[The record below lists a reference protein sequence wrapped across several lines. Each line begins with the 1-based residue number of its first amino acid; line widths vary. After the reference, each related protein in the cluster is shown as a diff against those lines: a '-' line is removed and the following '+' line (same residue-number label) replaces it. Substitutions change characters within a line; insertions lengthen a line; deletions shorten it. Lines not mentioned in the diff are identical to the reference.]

1 MIDFMLGR
9 GSQNCEG
16 VSRRDFMRVG
26 GLGMAGGAASL
37 SLGSMLRNQASAA
50 EGLGG
55 TPEKSVIWLWLPGG
69 PTQVETFDPKMT
81 APSEYRSVTGEV
93 KTVLP
98 GVTLGGNFEKMG
110 QVADRMAFVRSFAHT
125 NSGHGGGTHY
135 VMTGYDNRL
144 ADNGAVPN
152 RPFVGSIVSRV
163 RGTNH
168 PVTGLPTYVRLGG
181 TYADGPAFLGTAFGP
196 FDPGGEARQNM
207 SLTVERSRLDNR
219 REMLKGIDNVR
230 REVDRSGLMQ
240 GLDSFDQQAFNLI
253 LSRAQQA
260 FDLKYEDP
268 RVVNRYGTGLGERL
282 LQARRLCE
290 SGVGFVSLSYG
301 GWDMHGNIKAEM
313 DRQAPELDRA
323 VAALVEDLDQRGQ
336 LDNVLLVISGEFGR
350 TPKINGGAGRDHWA
364 PLSTLAFAGGGLKM
378 GQVVGESAEKVD
390 VPKTTPITPQDLMAT
405 IFHVM
410 NIDRRVQFTNQ
421 AGRPTYMIETGRPIA
436 ELV

>member
-1 MIDFMLGR
+1 MIDFLCGPR
-9 GSQNCEG
+9 RSNCEG
-16 VSRRDFMRVG
+16 LSRRDFMRVG
-26 GLGMAGGAASL
+26 GLGLGAGVAGLTTSDLLRQQAAAGE
-37 SLGSMLRNQASAA
+37 LGPTAD
-50 EGLGG
+50 
-55 TPEKSVIWLWLPGG
+55 KSVIWLWLSGG

-93 KTVLP
+93 QTVLP
-98 GVTLGGNFEKMG
+98 GVTLGGNFERMA

-125 NSGHGGGTHY
+125 NSGHSGGTHY

-144 ADNGAVPN
+144 ADNGAVAN
-152 RPFVGSIVSRV
+152 RPFLGSIVSRV

-168 PVTGLPTYVRLGG
+168 PTTGLPTYVRLGG
-181 TYADGPAFLGTAFGP
+181 IYADGPAFLGTAFGP
-196 FDPGGEARQNM
+196 FDPGGEARRNM
-207 SLTVERSRLDNR
+207 ALTVDRTRLDNR
-219 REMLKGIDNVR
+219 REMLSGIDNVR
-230 REVDRSGLMQ
+230 REIDRSGLME
-240 GLDSFDQQAFNLI
+240 GLDSFDQQAFDLI
-253 LSRAQQA
+253 LSRAQQS

-268 RVVNRYGTGLGERL
+268 RVVDRYGPGLGQQL

-290 SGVGFVSLSYG
+290 SGVGFVTLNYG
-301 GWDMHGNIKAEM
+301 GWDMHGNIKQEM
-313 DRQAPELDRA
+313 DRRGPEVDRA

-364 PLSTLAFAGGGLKM
+364 PLSTLALAGGGLQM

-405 IFHVM
+405 IFQVL
-410 NIDRRVQFTNQ
+410 NIDQRAQFTNQ
-421 AGRPTYMIETGRPIA
+421 SGRPTYMIETGKPIE

>member
-1 MIDFMLGR
+1 MIDFLLGS
-9 GSQNCEG
+9 GSKNCDG
-16 VSRRDFMRVG
+16 VSRRNFMRVG
-26 GLGMAGGAASL
+26 GLGLGAGAAGLTL
-37 SLGSMLRNQASAA
+37 SDLMRQRGLAA
-50 EGLGG
+50 EGTG
-55 TPEKSVIWLWLPGG
+55 TRQKSVIWLWLGGG

-98 GVTLGGNFEKMG
+98 GVTLGGNFEQMA

-125 NSGHGGGTHY
+125 NSGHSGGTHY

-144 ADNGAVPN
+144 ADNGAVAD
-152 RPFVGSIVSRV
+152 RPFMGSIVSRV

-181 TYADGPAFLGTAFGP
+181 VYADGPAFLGTAYGP
-196 FDPGGEARQNM
+196 FDPGGEARRNM
-207 SLTVERSRLDNR
+207 SLTVERTRLDNR
-219 REMLKGIDNVR
+219 REMLQGIDNVR

-253 LSRAQQA
+253 LSRAQQS
-260 FDLKYEDP
+260 FDLKHEDP

-290 SGVGFVSLSYG
+290 SGVGFVSLNYG
-301 GWDMHGNIKAEM
+301 SWDMHSTIKTEM

-323 VAALVEDLDQRGQ
+323 VAAFVEDLDQRGQ
-336 LDNVLLVISGEFGR
+336 LDDILLVISGEFGR
-350 TPKINGGAGRDHWA
+350 TPKINGSAGRDHWA
-364 PLSTLAFAGGGLKM
+364 PLSTLALAGGGLKM

-405 IFHVM
+405 VFHVM
-410 NIDRRVQFTNQ
+410 DIDRRVQFTNQ
-421 AGRPTYMIETGRPIA
+421 AGRPTYMIETGKPIA

>member
-1 MIDFMLGR
+1 MIDFLCGPR
-9 GSQNCEG
+9 RSNCEG
-16 VSRRDFMRVG
+16 LSRRDFMRVG
-26 GLGMAGGAASL
+26 GLGLGAGVAGLTTSDLLRQQAAAGE
-37 SLGSMLRNQASAA
+37 LGPTAD
-50 EGLGG
+50 
-55 TPEKSVIWLWLPGG
+55 KSVIWLWLSGG

-93 KTVLP
+93 QTVLP
-98 GVTLGGNFEKMG
+98 GVTLGGNFERMA

-144 ADNGAVPN
+144 ADNGAVAN
-152 RPFVGSIVSRV
+152 RPFLGSIVSRV

-168 PVTGLPTYVRLGG
+168 PTTGLPTYVRLGG
-181 TYADGPAFLGTAFGP
+181 IYADGPAFLGTAFGP
-196 FDPGGEARQNM
+196 FDPGGEARRNM
-207 SLTVERSRLDNR
+207 ALTVDRTRLDNR
-219 REMLKGIDNVR
+219 RQMLSGIDNVR
-230 REVDRSGLMQ
+230 REIDRSGLME
-240 GLDSFDQQAFNLI
+240 GLDSFDQQAFDLI
-253 LSRAQQA
+253 LSRAQQS

-268 RVVNRYGTGLGERL
+268 RVVDRYGPGLGQQL

-290 SGVGFVSLSYG
+290 SGVGFVTLNYG
-301 GWDMHGNIKAEM
+301 GWDMHGNIKQEM
-313 DRQAPELDRA
+313 DRRGPEVDRA

-364 PLSTLAFAGGGLKM
+364 PLSTLALAGGGLQM
-378 GQVVGESAEKVD
+378 GQVVGESAAKVD

-405 IFHVM
+405 IFQVL
-410 NIDRRVQFTNQ
+410 NIDQRAQFTNQ
-421 AGRPTYMIETGRPIA
+421 SGRPTYMIETGKPIE